1 MNMKNLLTTAIV
13 LFASLLIFTAF
24 RGSENTST
32 YDAPPM
38 LKYSKKVDAIIK
50 DKCYGCHSPEG
61 RSDKAKEKLMWDDL
75 AGLSA
80 ADQAMKLKAISKV
93 LSEGAMPPAKMLE
106 RMPEKALTE
115 KETKVMAKWASKSL
129 KKAMK

>member
-1 MNMKNLLTTAIV
+1 MKNLFTTAVV
-13 LFASLLIFTAF
+13 LFASIMILTGF
-24 RGSENTST
+24 RGSEKIS
-32 YDAPPM
+32 DSFEAAPM
-38 LKYSKKVDAIIK
+38 LKFPKKVDAIVK

-61 RSDKAKEKLMWDDL
+61 RSDKAKEKLLWDDL

-106 RMPEKALTE
+106 RMPEKALTD
-115 KETKVMAKWASKSL
+115 KETQVMAKWASKSL

>member
-1 MNMKNLLTTAIV
+1 MKNLFTTAVV
-13 LFASLLIFTAF
+13 LFASIMILTAF
-24 RGSENTST
+24 RGSEKIS
-32 YDAPPM
+32 DSFEAAPM
-38 LKYSKKVDAIIK
+38 LKFSKKVDAIVK

-80 ADQAMKLKAISKV
+80 ADQAMKLKAITKV
-93 LSEGAMPPAKMLE
+93 LSEGSMPPARMLE

-115 KETKVMAKWASKSL
+115 KESKVMAKWASKSL

>member
-1 MNMKNLLTTAIV
+1 MKNLFTTTVV
-13 LFASLLIFTAF
+13 LFASILVLTAF
-24 RGSENTST
+24 RGSEKSNST
-32 YDAPPM
+32 FDAPPM
-38 LKYSKKVDAIIK
+38 LKFSKKVDAIVK

-75 AGLSA
+75 ADLSA

-115 KETKVMAKWASKSL
+115 KETQVMAKWASKSL